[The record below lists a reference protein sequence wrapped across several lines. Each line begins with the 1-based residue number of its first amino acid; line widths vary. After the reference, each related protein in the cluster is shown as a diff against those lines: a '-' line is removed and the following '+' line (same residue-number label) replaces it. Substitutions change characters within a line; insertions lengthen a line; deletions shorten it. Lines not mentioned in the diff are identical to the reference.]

1 MLEPTDQE
9 LLVPYA
15 DSATDSL
22 RTPPHNIH
30 AEQSLLGGLML
41 DNSTWDRIADMVVE
55 RDLYRRE
62 HRLVFRAIAK
72 LAEADQ
78 PFDVVTLAETLE
90 RTQQLE
96 PAGGLSY
103 LGTLV
108 NETPS
113 AANIKAY
120 AKIVRETSV
129 LRQMIAAGTD
139 IADSGYNPGGREAS
153 ELLDAAE
160 QRVFEIAEQESRGGV
175 GFQPIKT
182 LLTRAVERI
191 DDLYRRDEPITGLS
205 TGFTDFDMMTSGLQP
220 SDLII
225 VAGRPS
231 MGKCVEAGTE
241 VLLAD
246 GSLETIETVV
256 QRRQARLLTLGDDWR
271 LHQTQPS
278 AYVDDGMKP
287 VFRVTTRL
295 GREIETTASHPY
307 LTATG
312 WRPLLELA
320 PGEAVA
326 VPRRLPVF
334 GDTPMR
340 DCEVRLLG
348 YLLGDGGLTAG
359 SPKLTNADPRI
370 QADFVAAVGAFG
382 GVCAVIRERAAR
394 TTDITVAADRVDLR
408 ECRVRFGQALK
419 ETITRLGWSQ
429 RDLALELGAS
439 PASVC
444 NWTQG
449 RAMPNATLFEGIS
462 RLFPDAVAA
471 WVPQGRDSAAKNAP
485 NALTRWLDGLGLWGR
500 DAHGKFVPEGV
511 FRLPKDQVALFL
523 NRLFATDGW
532 ATVLATGQSQLGY
545 ATVSDR
551 LGRQVQH
558 LLLRFGIIAKRRL
571 RQIKGP
577 NGPARCW
584 QLDITDSRSIK
595 TFLAEIGIFSKETA
609 LERVRQGLEGRRAQT
624 NRDLIPLAFWDAIA
638 AAKGDEPWRCLAE
651 RAGIDGASN
660 IHVGR
665 RALTRTR
672 LAQLAGALGDRRLQ
686 DLAASDLYWDEIVA
700 IEPIGL
706 RQVYDLTIPDTHN
719 FIANDVCV
727 HNTSFAMNLAEHAA
741 IQGRY
746 PVAVFSM
753 EMPGDAL
760 AMRMM
765 ASLGRIDSHRV
776 RTGKLEDDEWPR
788 LTSAVNILAGASLFI
803 DDTPALSPTE
813 LRARARRLKR
823 EQGGLGLV
831 VIDYL
836 QLMQAP
842 GSNENRTTEISAIS
856 RSLKALAKELSVPV
870 VALSQ
875 LNRSLEQRPNK
886 RPVMSDLRECVTGDT
901 LVVLADGRRVPIQD
915 LVGSTAEVIAVDA
928 QGKLVRAVSDRI
940 WAVGRRPVQR
950 VRLASGRCIR
960 ATAEHRLFA
969 DGGWKTV
976 GQLAAGDR
984 LALAR
989 CLPEPGVP
997 AVDRAN
1003 AAVEPLFDQGVIE
1016 QAPSNRSW
1024 DQVSAIEPAG
1034 EDDVYDLTVP
1044 GPESWLADGI
1054 VSHNSGA
1061 IEQDADL
1068 IVFIYRDEVYNV
1080 ESKDKGVAEIIIG
1093 KQRNGPIG
1101 TLRLAFLGKYTKFEN
1116 YTDNYYGE
1124 EMH

>member
-9 LLVPYA
+9 LLVPYP

-90 RTQQLE
+90 RTGQLE

-160 QRVFEIAEQESRGGV
+160 RRVFEIAEQESRGGV

-256 QRRQARLLTLGDDWR
+256 QRGRARLLTLGDDWR
-271 LHQTQPS
+271 LHQTEPC

-312 WRPLLELA
+312 WRPLMELA

-348 YLLGDGGLTAG
+348 YLLGDGSLTAA

-370 QADFVAAVGAFG
+370 QADFVAAVSAFG

-408 ECRVRFGQALK
+408 ERRIRFGQALK
-419 ETITRLGWSQ
+419 ETIARLGWSQ

-439 PASVC
+439 PASVS

-449 RAMPNATLFEGIS
+449 RGMPNATLFEGIS
-462 RLFPDAVAA
+462 RRFPEAVTA

-485 NALTRWLDGLGLWGR
+485 NALTRWLDRLGLWGR

-609 LERVRQGLEGRRAQT
+609 LERVRQALEGRREQ
-624 NRDLIPLAFWDAIA
+624 
-638 AAKGDEPWRCLAE
+638 
-651 RAGIDGASN
+651 
-660 IHVGR
+660 
-665 RALTRTR
+665 
-672 LAQLAGALGDRRLQ
+672 LQ

-719 FIANDVCV
+719 FIANDICV

-842 GSNENRTTEISAIS
+842 GANENRTTEISAIS

-875 LNRSLEQRPNK
+875 LNRSLEQRPNR

-928 QGKLVRAVSDRI
+928 QGKLVRAISDRI

-950 VRLASGRCIR
+950 VRLASGRSIR

-989 CLPEPGVP
+989 CLPEPGTP
-997 AVDRAN
+997 WVDGARI
-1003 AAVEPLFDQGVIE
+1003 AVEPLSEQRVIDQV
-1016 QAPSNRSW
+1016 PSDLVW

-1034 EDDVYDLTVP
+1034 EEDVYDLTVP

>member
-1 MLEPTDQE
+1 
-9 LLVPYA
+9 
-15 DSATDSL
+15 
-22 RTPPHNIH
+22 
-30 AEQSLLGGLML
+30 
-41 DNSTWDRIADMVVE
+41 
-55 RDLYRRE
+55 
-62 HRLVFRAIAK
+62 
-72 LAEADQ
+72 
-78 PFDVVTLAETLE
+78 
-90 RTQQLE
+90 
-96 PAGGLSY
+96 
-103 LGTLV
+103 
-108 NETPS
+108 
-113 AANIKAY
+113 
-120 AKIVRETSV
+120 
-129 LRQMIAAGTD
+129 
-139 IADSGYNPGGREAS
+139 
-153 ELLDAAE
+153 
-160 QRVFEIAEQESRGGV
+160 
-175 GFQPIKT
+175 
-182 LLTRAVERI
+182 
-191 DDLYRRDEPITGLS
+191 
-205 TGFTDFDMMTSGLQP
+205 
-220 SDLII
+220 
-225 VAGRPS
+225 
-231 MGKCVEAGTE
+231 
-241 VLLAD
+241 
-246 GSLETIETVV
+246 
-256 QRRQARLLTLGDDWR
+256 
-271 LHQTQPS
+271 
-278 AYVDDGMKP
+278 
-287 VFRVTTRL
+287 
-295 GREIETTASHPY
+295 
-307 LTATG
+307 
-312 WRPLLELA
+312 
-320 PGEAVA
+320 
-326 VPRRLPVF
+326 
-334 GDTPMR
+334 
-340 DCEVRLLG
+340 
-348 YLLGDGGLTAG
+348 
-359 SPKLTNADPRI
+359 
-370 QADFVAAVGAFG
+370 
-382 GVCAVIRERAAR
+382 
-394 TTDITVAADRVDLR
+394 
-408 ECRVRFGQALK
+408 
-419 ETITRLGWSQ
+419 
-429 RDLALELGAS
+429 
-439 PASVC
+439 
-444 NWTQG
+444 
-449 RAMPNATLFEGIS
+449 
-462 RLFPDAVAA
+462 
-471 WVPQGRDSAAKNAP
+471 
-485 NALTRWLDGLGLWGR
+485 
-500 DAHGKFVPEGV
+500 
-511 FRLPKDQVALFL
+511 
-523 NRLFATDGW
+523 
-532 ATVLATGQSQLGY
+532 
-545 ATVSDR
+545 
-551 LGRQVQH
+551 
-558 LLLRFGIIAKRRL
+558 
-571 RQIKGP
+571 
-577 NGPARCW
+577 
-584 QLDITDSRSIK
+584 
-595 TFLAEIGIFSKETA
+595 
-609 LERVRQGLEGRRAQT
+609 
-624 NRDLIPLAFWDAIA
+624 
-638 AAKGDEPWRCLAE
+638 
-651 RAGIDGASN
+651 
-660 IHVGR
+660 
-665 RALTRTR
+665 
-672 LAQLAGALGDRRLQ
+672 
-686 DLAASDLYWDEIVA
+686 
-700 IEPIGL
+700 
-706 RQVYDLTIPDTHN
+706 
-719 FIANDVCV
+719 
-727 HNTSFAMNLAEHAA
+727 
-741 IQGRY
+741 
-746 PVAVFSM
+746 M